1 MDSKVRYKIVG
12 FFLVFHLIVFTF
24 LLLWL
29 AGGAGFEKVDRY
41 IVYFQRQSL
50 DGLQKDS
57 LVSMRGIRVGVV
69 EGFVISEDNIERVK
83 VLLKLDNGIPVK
95 TDTRA
100 VIRRNLLTGLAKID
114 LIGGTQSAELLEI
127 VDGNQYPIIPEEVTQ
142 LDKIADEVPDIL
154 EKIDYV
160 AVRLNQLFSEENI
173 SSLESTLGSLEKI
186 TSELSVASP
195 SLRGSIENIEKIT
208 NKASI
213 FMDTLSGSE
222 DVSGVASEFLE
233 VISEIKTIVGEIRK
247 STSLL
252 SPTIRKVNRS
262 TDGFQKNISE
272 ISNSV
277 SNLSE
282 AYSEPKELLSSDKK

>member
-12 FFLVFHLIVFTF
+12 FFLIFHLIVFTF